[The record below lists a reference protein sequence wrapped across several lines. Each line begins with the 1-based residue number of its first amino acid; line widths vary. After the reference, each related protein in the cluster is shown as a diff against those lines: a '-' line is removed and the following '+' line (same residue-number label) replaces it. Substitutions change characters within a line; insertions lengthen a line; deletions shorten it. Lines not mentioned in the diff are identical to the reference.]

1 MDSVGHASLW
11 GFEVTLAYYGG
22 NPYVTL
28 FTVNVKGGSVN
39 ETCYLQRHAKPLK
52 CSFTGLYSGSQYT
65 IGAVACTPRQ
75 QMCSQA
81 TKKTAWT
88 IPQRKEFQQIMSM
101 KKGFSNPA

>member
-1 MDSVGHASLW
+1 MDSVGHASLG
-11 GFEVTLAYYGG
+11 GFEVILAYYGG

-65 IGAVACTPRQ
+65 IRAVACTTRQ
-75 QMCSQA
+75 HVCSQA
-81 TKKTAWT
+81 TKKTA
-88 IPQRKEFQQIMSM
+88 
-101 KKGFSNPA
+101 